1 MRIIN
6 DKYELKVL
14 LNNPNNEVKNKYF
27 DEQNAKSV
35 RDFHSKFNEYKPTP
49 LVSLDGLA
57 KKMNVSKILVKD
69 ESKRFDLNAFK
80 VLGGAYAIA
89 KLICKELKI
98 DIDVIGFE
106 YLKSVEVKEKLGD
119 ITFVTATDGNHGR
132 GIAWAA
138 KELNQ
143 KAVVY
148 MPRGSARKRIRAIE
162 KLGAK
167 VIVTNLNYDDAVRLA
182 LEESEKHGWYM
193 VQDTA
198 WDGYEEIPRWIMQGY
213 MTMANE
219 AVEQMKDIKIER
231 PTHVILQ
238 AGVGAMAGAVL
249 GYLSNIYED
258 VPKTIIVE
266 PTEAACLYKSAE
278 ANDGKIHNVDGD
290 LLTIMAGL
298 ACGEPNPLGWSVLK
312 EHASAFV
319 TCGDYISANGMRI
332 LSTPVYNDERV
343 VSGESGAVG
352 IGLLNLLS
360 SDDLSHVREA
370 LEIDEKSV
378 VLLFST
384 EGDTDSENYMR
395 TIWEGKNSLVS

>member
-148 MPRGSARKRIRAIE
+148 MPRGSARKRIKAIE

-167 VIVTNLNYDDAVRLA
+167 VIVANLNYDDAVRLA

-266 PTEAACLYKSAE
+266 PTEAACL
-278 ANDGKIHNVDGD
+278 
-290 LLTIMAGL
+290 
-298 ACGEPNPLGWSVLK
+298 
-312 EHASAFV
+312 